1 VTARGDAEPA
11 ATRLTQPPSRRRWPL
26 LGGVALIAAA
36 AIAAVIVITS
46 GGSSGGSSKAPSGT
60 PFRATAQPVPTNHV
74 GGATG
79 SATATLKGNQLT
91 VTIDTNGLLN
101 GASHLL
107 HIHAGGKGVCPP
119 ASAAS
124 LHNGHLS
131 ISTTDGIKFYGP
143 PEVSL
148 TDTGDTSASS
158 NVAFARYPATGTI
171 RYTRTITLPGGIPDA
186 IRTNNAVIVVHGID
200 YNHNGV
206 YDNVLDR
213 SDLNPAFTGE
223 STAPA
228 LCGPLRPA
236 GGAQAASG
244 TTFTASMR
252 LTRLPIPTSGR
263 LTPAERFW
271 LLCHLPGT
279 APSDPTRRYA
289 TASPAG
295 TA

>member
-1 VTARGDAEPA
+1 VAAAATAGTQPPA
-11 ATRLTQPPSRRRWPL
+11 ATPRSASRYRWRL

-36 AIAAVIVITS
+36 AVAVILTTS
-46 GGSSGGSSKAPSGT
+46 GGGSSGGAPNT
-60 PFRATAQPVPTNHV
+60 PPRAPFEANAQPVPTNHV

-79 SATATLKGNQLT
+79 SARATLNGNVLT
-91 VTIDTNGLLN
+91 VSIDTNGLLN

-107 HIHAGGKGVCPP
+107 HIHAGGQGVCPP
-119 ASAAS
+119 ASAAH
-124 LHNGHLS
+124 LHGGHLS

-148 TDTGDTSASS
+148 TATGDTSSNS

-171 RYTRTITLPGGIPDA
+171 RYTRKLTLTGGIPKA
-186 IRTNNAVIVVHGID
+186 IRAGNAVIVVHGID

-213 SDLNPAFTGE
+213 SDLNARFTGE

-228 LCGPLRPA
+228 LCGTLHA
-236 GGAQAASG
+236 TGAQASGG
-244 TTFTASMR
+244 TTFTASLG
-252 LTRLPIPTSGR
+252 LTRAPIPVSGR
-263 LTPAERFW
+263 LTEAERFW

-279 APSDPTRRYA
+279 ASSQAARRYA
-289 TASPAG
+289 GGSWGSAT
-295 TA
+295 

>member
-1 VTARGDAEPA
+1 
-11 ATRLTQPPSRRRWPL
+11 
-26 LGGVALIAAA
+26 
-36 AIAAVIVITS
+36 
-46 GGSSGGSSKAPSGT
+46 
-60 PFRATAQPVPTNHV
+60 
-74 GGATG
+74 
-79 SATATLKGNQLT
+79 
-91 VTIDTNGLLN
+91 LLN

-107 HIHAGGKGVCPP
+107 HIHAGGKGLCPP

-131 ISTTDGIKFYGP
+131 ISTHDGIKFYGP

-148 TDTGDTSASS
+148 TTRGDTSASS

-171 RYTRTITLPGGIPDA
+171 RYTRTITLTGGIPNA
-186 IRTNNAVIVVHGID
+186 IRHNNAVIVVHGID

-236 GGAQAASG
+236 GGTQASG
-244 TTFTASMR
+244 AATFVASMR
-252 LTRLPIPTSGR
+252 LTRLPIPAGGLTQAGGKLTATGTVARGR
-263 LTPAERFW
+263 LTAAGGRLTAAERFW
-271 LLCHLPGT
+271 LLCHLAGT
-279 APSDPTRRYA
+279 TSSD
-289 TASPAG
+289 ASRQPASTWPAG